1 MWTST
6 LLPKFLIWPSE
17 GPSILYTLFWLMSRE
32 DNEWQEKAAFLGPS
46 SVTARIIGCR
56 GGCPRSFWP
65 PQRLAALQG
74 KVASVDRRACSGIQ
88 VATSSDPRASLV
100 GGCSSKHFRSPFGP
114 ERRRL
119 PALGLSVNTPCAAR
133 RREGF
138 ATTPSLAPVARNL
151 GHWRRSTPRCTRC
164 RYLHPALFIRN
175 HSRAHARSRVISV
188 RLAFAS

>member
-6 LLPKFLIWPSE
+6 LLPKFVIWPSE

-119 PALGLSVNTPCAAR
+119 PALGLSVNTPCAASPR
-133 RREGF
+133 RR
-138 ATTPSLAPVARNL
+138 
-151 GHWRRSTPRCTRC
+151 HWRRSRAIWVTGGGRHPGARAVVTFTL
-164 RYLHPALFIRN
+164 RYLYATTPEHMCAPEL
-175 HSRAHARSRVISV
+175 SR
-188 RLAFAS
+188 FD